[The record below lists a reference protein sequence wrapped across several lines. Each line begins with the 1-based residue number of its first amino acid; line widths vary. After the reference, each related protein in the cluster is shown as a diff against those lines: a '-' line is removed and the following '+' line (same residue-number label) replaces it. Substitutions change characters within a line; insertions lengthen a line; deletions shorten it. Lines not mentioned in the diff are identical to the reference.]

1 MSDKYI
7 YQLGDMYVSIH
18 IHIYTYKWVIYTYMR
33 IYTYMYMQIR
43 VLWASQRKWVIC
55 IYINEWYMYVDVYNI
70 YVHVN
75 TCVVTFTKKMS
86 DIYMKLNDI

>member
-1 MSDKYI
+1 
-7 YQLGDMYVSIH
+7 
-18 IHIYTYKWVIYTYMR
+18 
-33 IYTYMYMQIR
+33 
-43 VLWASQRKWVIC
+43 
-55 IYINEWYMYVDVYNI
+55 MYVDVYNI